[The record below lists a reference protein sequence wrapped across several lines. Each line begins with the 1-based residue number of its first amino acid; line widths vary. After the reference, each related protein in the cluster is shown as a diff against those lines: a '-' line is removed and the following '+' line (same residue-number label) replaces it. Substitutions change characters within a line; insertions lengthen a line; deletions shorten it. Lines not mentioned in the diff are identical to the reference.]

1 MIKHIKLENFKRVT
15 SFETDLDRI
24 NVLVGANNS
33 GKSSVLQ
40 GVQFTIMAEVIR
52 RVMGR
57 DTIPQEKLLYLP
69 SADFSV
75 LRHGSEYSNYSGLT
89 SSLQLQSDTASDGQH
104 DDEFSI
110 TLSKGRNYGNISVHA
125 SGNNKF
131 RTSVTSS
138 KELYCAYTPGLSGIP
153 YSEKQVSPAVL
164 RNAAAN
170 GDANL
175 YLRNIIY
182 YIKEQKNLRELN
194 QLVNSVFPSYRISVP
209 YDHNND
215 TTIIVNVNIGG
226 HEIPLELCGT
236 GVLQIIQIMA
246 YSIYF
251 KPKLLLLDEPDEHLH
266 PNNQILLCNAIQL
279 LSTKMDLQVIMS
291 THSRHVISAL
301 ESEARFIW
309 MKNGEVCC
317 DEQSSNLHNVLLDLG
332 ALDAYDSILQGIF
345 SLVVL
350 TEDSDTKYLK
360 KLLEYNGCD
369 MTTTLI
375 IPYNS
380 SSHIDAAIQLANFIK
395 SSARTCKIII
405 HRDRDFM
412 TDDEVQV
419 IKDKFEEEEQL
430 LWITDECDVEAYFT
444 TVEHIAALTEKSVDE
459 VIEWQK
465 DFLIENHVDIQHKF
479 EEKRRAISA
488 TMYNSDRKLKKNKD
502 VSWPSFDTLFGK
514 TIPTLRQNVVGKFML
529 KKCNENMSKLCK
541 NKIDLLTKTD
551 SLVIASLQD
560 LINKA

>member
-15 SFETDLDRI
+15 SFETDLDGI

-40 GVQFTIMAEVIR
+40 GIQFTIMAEVVR

-57 DTIPQEKLLYLP
+57 ETVPQEKLLYLP

-75 LRHGSEYSNYSGLT
+75 LRHGSPYTNYSGLT
-89 SSLQLQSDTASDGQH
+89 SSLILKSDTASDGKNE
-104 DDEFSI
+104 DEFSI
-110 TLSKGRNYGNISVHA
+110 TLSKGRNYGNISVTT
-125 SGNNKF
+125 SGYNKF
-131 RTSVTSS
+131 RTLVTAN
-138 KELYCAYTPGLSGIP
+138 KELYSAYTPGLSGIP

-175 YLRNIIY
+175 YLRNIIF
-182 YIKEQKNLRELN
+182 YIKEKNNLGELN
-194 QLVNSVFPSYRISVP
+194 QLVNSVFPSYKISVP
-209 YDHNND
+209 YDPNND
-215 TTIIVNVNIGG
+215 TTIIVNVNVGG
-226 HEIPLELCGT
+226 QEIPLELCGT

-251 KPKLLLLDEPDEHLH
+251 RPKLLLLDEPDEHLH
-266 PNNQILLCNAIQL
+266 PNNQNLLCQAIQL
-279 LSTKMDLQVIMS
+279 LNKKMNVQIIMS
-291 THSRHVISAL
+291 THSRHMLSSL
-301 ESEARFIW
+301 ESAARFIW
-309 MKNGEVCC
+309 MKNGRVCC
-317 DEQSSNLHNVLLDLG
+317 DEQSSNLHNILLDLG
-332 ALDAYDSILQGIF
+332 ALDVYDSILQGKF
-345 SLVVL
+345 PLVVL

-444 TVEHIAALTEKSVDE
+444 AVEHITAITEKTADE
-459 VIEWQK
+459 VIEWRK
-465 DFLIENHVDIQHKF
+465 TFLIENHVEIQHKF
-479 EEKRRAISA
+479 EEKRKAICA
-488 TMYNSDRKLKKNKD
+488 TMYNSERKLKKKKEI
-502 VSWPSFDTLFGK
+502 SWPSFETLFGK
-514 TIPTLRQNVVGKFML
+514 TVPTSRRNVVGKFML
-529 KKCNENMSKLCK
+529 KKCNENMSKLCDHR
-541 NKIDLLTKTD
+541 IDLLTKTD
-551 SLVIASLQD
+551 SLIIASLQD
-560 LINKA
+560 IINKA